1 MSGMY
6 GPADEQESIATIHAA
21 IDRGVTLL
29 DTGDYYAAGHNE
41 LLIGRALRD
50 RRDKA
55 LLSVKFGALRG
66 PDAGWLGM
74 DTRPAAVKNFLAYS
88 LTRLGVE
95 HIDIYR
101 PGRLDPSVPIEDTVG
116 AIADLIQ
123 AGYVR
128 YIGLSEVGPDT
139 IRRAH
144 AVHRIAD
151 LQIEYS
157 VISRRPEATVF
168 PTLVELGIGV
178 TAYGVLSRGLLS
190 GSKPS
195 PRGDFRAHL
204 PRFSGANRVQN
215 DQLVA
220 RLQALAREK
229 EVTGSQIAIAWVLA
243 KSPTI
248 VPVIGART
256 RAQLTESLG
265 ALDIDLSPADVAQI
279 EKAVPADAVAGT
291 RYGEDQM
298 RVLDSEKPA

>member
-55 LLSVKFGALRG
+55 LVSVKFGALRG
-66 PDAGWLGM
+66 PDGDWLGV
-74 DTRPAAVKNFLAYS
+74 DTRPAAVKNFLTYS
-88 LTRLGVE
+88 LTRLGVA

-101 PGRLDPSVPIEDTVG
+101 PGRLDPAVPIEDTIG
-116 AIADLIQ
+116 AIADLIR

-128 YIGLSEVGPDT
+128 YIGLSEVRPDT

-144 AVHRIAD
+144 AASPIAD

-157 VISRRPEATVF
+157 IISRRPEATIF

-195 PRGDFRAHL
+195 SRGDFRAYL
-204 PRFSGANRVQN
+204 PRFTGANREQN

-220 RLQALAREK
+220 RLQTLAHDK
-229 EVTGSQIAIAWVLA
+229 GVTGSQIAIAWVLA

-256 RAQLTESLG
+256 RGQLTESLG
-265 ALDIDLSPADVAQI
+265 ALDIDLSPADVARI
-279 EKAVPADAVAGT
+279 EEAVPAAAVAGT

-298 RVLDSEKPA
+298 RILDSEKPA